1 MLHYKLGGGSS
12 PCRLHLKINV
22 LCLLYLVSFIKEYTL
37 WSNSYHALLLNLPEQ
52 NAITLP
58 FSPLPYILL
67 QINLLHFMQNC
78 FELTKISMRS
88 K

>member
-37 WSNSYHALLLNLPEQ
+37 WSNSYRALLFNLPEQ

-58 FSPLPYILL
+58 FPP
-67 QINLLHFMQNC
+67 FPTFFC
-78 FELTKISMRS
+78 KLTYCISCRIVLN
-88 K
+88 